1 MKAVQVIDRPREAA
15 LLAAPVRQRIL
26 EMLAEPGSASSVAR
40 RLGITRQ
47 SAGYHVHQL
56 ERAGFLALVREEPR
70 RGFTERFFQRKAEHF
85 VVSNAVVGKSG
96 LDARRLKDRFS
107 SAYLAALASQVAD
120 EVARGRE
127 EAEAGGRALPT
138 LAASV
143 DVRLRSP
150 ADRAR
155 FAQDL
160 MDAVASLAAKY
171 HDEQAPDGRT
181 YRVIAG
187 AYPAPPRRAGHDRK
201 EPT

>member
-26 EMLAEPGSASSVAR
+26 EELAQPGSASSVAR
-40 RLGITRQ
+40 RLGLTRQ
-47 SAGYHVHQL
+47 AAGYHVRQL
-56 ERAGFLALVREEPR
+56 ADAGFLEVVREEAR
-70 RGFTERFFQRKAEHF
+70 RGCTERFYRRKAEHF
-85 VVSNAVVGKSG
+85 VVSNAVIGKSG

-127 EAEAGGRALPT
+127 DADAGGRGLPT

-143 DVRLRSP
+143 DIRFATP

-155 FAQDL
+155 FADEL
-160 MDAVASLAAKY
+160 MHAVASLAAKY
-171 HDEQAPDGRT
+171 HDDRAPDGRT
-181 YRVIAG
+181 YRAIVG
-187 AYPAPPRRAGHDRK
+187 AYPAPSRRSGAS
-201 EPT
+201 PTETP